1 MILHAICY
9 LTKSL
14 QCFVEHII
22 NLIVAKLSLE
32 VADGGVFVDVDIFN
46 AYHLGKIFPVL
57 CRHIIGEGAVVG
69 TTGKNPCAST
79 YLEGGLGHPE
89 SGSHGE
95 LGHGLG
101 LDALHF
107 AGDEAETI
115 AKVNDGGLD
124 TSTCLG
130 GEHQTGG
137 GLLTDTDTEEM
148 NLECGLVDSDERTNL
163 KHMTLET
170 GCAVVSKVEGVIFE
184 ERTTLG

>member
-69 TTGKNPCAST
+69 ATASVYKDVEPWTVVGGNP
-79 YLEGGLGHPE
+79 
-89 SGSHGE
+89 
-95 LGHGLG
+95 
-101 LDALHF
+101 
-107 AGDEAETI
+107 
-115 AKVNDGGLD
+115 AKV
-124 TSTCLG
+124 
-130 GEHQTGG
+130 
-137 GLLTDTDTEEM
+137 
-148 NLECGLVDSDERTNL
+148 L
-163 KHMTLET
+163 KMRKIIR
-170 GCAVVSKVEGVIFE
+170 G
-184 ERTTLG
+184 